1 MPPSLANRIAVVTG
15 ASRGIGASPGIGA
28 AIAIGLADAWAD
40 VAVNDR
46 ARSVEAGAVV
56 GAIRVR

>member
-15 ASRGIGASPGIGA
+15 ASRGIDASPGIGA
-28 AIAIGLADAWAD
+28 AIAIGLADAGAD